1 MIFCTS
7 RTVLLLLDLFSVGVA
22 AVLEINTDFEHT
34 KVARLVGQWLM
45 LDGKLEADGAVTCV
59 VSTDCVFRGT
69 FRFLI
74 QLRNSGYRC

>member
-1 MIFCTS
+1 MGGTDTIFILVPICSSSYFAMKYCSGEVGTG
-7 RTVLLLLDLFSVGVA
+7 SVA
-22 AVLEINTDFEHT
+22 L
-34 KVARLVGQWLM
+34 LM